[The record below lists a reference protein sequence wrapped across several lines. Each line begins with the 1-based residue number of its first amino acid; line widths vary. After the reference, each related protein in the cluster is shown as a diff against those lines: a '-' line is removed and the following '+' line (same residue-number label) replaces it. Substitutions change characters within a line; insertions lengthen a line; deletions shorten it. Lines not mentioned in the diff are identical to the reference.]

1 VICIASTNEIRRH
14 IAAVT
19 QTKKITG
26 AMQMVSS
33 NRMRKVMGHI
43 EHNRNYFAYIRKTMR
58 EILSSSHEISHPYL
72 NEPKGRHKT
81 FIVFSG
87 DKGLCG
93 SYNSSVLNLA
103 WELYTA
109 AEEHSIITV
118 GNTAEEFF
126 RSHGITPDIAMLG
139 IVQDPTPARAR
150 ALSRD
155 ILQLFD
161 SGITD
166 EIRLVFTSFYGASR
180 NKPISFRLLP
190 IVFHDYDD
198 VPDAESLSEMMYL
211 TTPQE
216 TFDSLIPQYVIG
228 LVFGVM
234 VQAYASEHFARMNAM
249 QSSTE
254 NAQDML
260 KTLRTQYNLARQS
273 AITNEISELSGA
285 AEVLKPKK

>member
-1 VICIASTNEIRRH
+1 MASTNEIRRH

-19 QTKKITG
+19 QTQKITG

-72 NEPKGRHKT
+72 DDPKGGNKT

-93 SYNSSVLNLA
+93 AYNSSVLNLA
-103 WELYTA
+103 WELYS
-109 AEEHSIITV
+109 AEAEHSIVTV

-126 RSHGITPDIAMLG
+126 RNHGVNPDIAMLG
-139 IVQDPTPARAR
+139 IVQDPTLTRAR
-150 ALSRD
+150 TLSRD

-161 SGITD
+161 SGITN
-166 EIRLVFTSFYGASR
+166 EIQLVFTSFYGASR
-180 NKPISFRLLP
+180 NKPISFRVLP

-198 VPDAESLSEMMYL
+198 VPNAESLSEMMYL
-211 TTPQE
+211 STPQQ
-216 TFDSLIPQYVIG
+216 TFDALIPQYVVG

-273 AITNEISELSGA
+273 AITNEIAEITGA
-285 AEVLKPKK
+285 AEALKKK